1 MFQEKTEVRGEMV
14 GLRVVV
20 SENKGR
26 KPGAMDLLF
35 ASPQTSDIEA
45 QEVRSLADNQV

>member
-1 MFQEKTEVRGEMV
+1 MSPLTLEDHKSFQQKK
-14 GLRVVV
+14 VV
-20 SENKGR
+20 SENQGR